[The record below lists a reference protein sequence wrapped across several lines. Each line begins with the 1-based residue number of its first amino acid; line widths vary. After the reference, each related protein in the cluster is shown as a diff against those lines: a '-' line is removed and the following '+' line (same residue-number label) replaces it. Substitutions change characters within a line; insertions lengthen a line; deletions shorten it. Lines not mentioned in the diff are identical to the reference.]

1 VGGFGTLTLN
11 RPSTVSNN
19 VTVLTGGRTMH
30 GDNGTTE
37 ANKLNLAIGGNL
49 VLDTGADI
57 YADGKGYDSNQG
69 TGSPSAGSYRY
80 AGSYG
85 GRGGIGGGSGT
96 NGPTYGSIL
105 APTNCGSGGYGYNA
119 GADGGGAIRLAV
131 SGNTTL
137 NGTITANGNPIP
149 GNATGAGAG
158 GSIWLTTANLS
169 GSGTIR
175 ARGGAGGNNNGD
187 NGGGGGGRIAVIL
200 ANGTT
205 FGSVAMQAYGGV
217 YSNLNGGAGTIY
229 RQTAGQPNGAGTV
242 TIDNGNQPA
251 ALTQIP
257 PATNAV
263 PDELKKVSLVVTN
276 RGAMAVTTNAMVEAL
291 TVVSTNELL
300 NLGTSNTVLTVKAL
314 NVNGTNYTRQGF
326 YMTNNWNDYTPV
338 PVNVTGAGSI
348 SLIGMKGTVFTLR

>member
-37 ANKLNLAIGGNL
+37 ANKLNLTIGGNL
-49 VLDTGADI
+49 VLDTGSDI
-57 YADGKGYDSNQG
+57 FADGKGYDMGQG
-69 TGSPSAGSYRY
+69 PGKAAGYRT
-80 AGSYG
+80 
-85 GRGGIGGGSGT
+85 GGSHGGLGGVGWQGT

-105 APTNCGSGGYGYNA
+105 APTNCGSGGSGYNV
-119 GADGGGAIRLAV
+119 GADGGGVIRLAV
-131 SGNTTL
+131 SGNTTI
-137 NGTITANGNPIP
+137 NGTVTANGNPIP

-158 GSIWLTTANLS
+158 GSIWMTTANLS

-175 ARGGAGGNNNGD
+175 ARGGAGGNDNGD
-187 NGGGGGGRIAVIL
+187 NGGGGGGRIAVVL
-200 ANGTT
+200 TNGTT

-217 YSNLNGGAGTIY
+217 YSTLNGGAGTIY
-229 RQTAGQPNGAGTV
+229 RQTASQANGAGTV
-242 TIDNGNQPA
+242 MIDNGNQA
-251 ALTQIP
+251 GARTHIP

-263 PDELKKVSLVVTN
+263 PDELKKVSLMVTN

-314 NVNGTNYTRQGF
+314 NVNGINYTRQGF
-326 YMTNNWNDYTPV
+326 YMTNNWNDYTPL
-338 PVNVTGAGSI
+338 PVNVTGAGAI
-348 SLIGMKGTVFTLR
+348 SLIGMKGTVFTFR